1 MTLRRQSIY
10 HPSQNVSFTDDGP
23 AVKVGYSDP
32 LGLAGLARQGYLG
45 SSDMFVDAALAWV
58 KERSRAY

>member
-10 HPSQNVSFTDDGP
+10 HPTQNVSFTDDGP
-23 AVKVGYSDP
+23 AVTVAFVG
-32 LGLAGLARQGYLG
+32 
-45 SSDMFVDAALAWV
+45 AAHAWV